1 MIMNDERGEKRYDR
15 TIVSRDRI
23 AERRNDMEKK
33 KKVKEMKTIR
43 RGAKYNCRSDNNHC
57 KGCVS
62 TYGETNYSTPIYNTG
77 WHLFFSL
84 RRSLESTTNAAV
96 SHVIYDNKQIGE
108 KY

>member
-57 KGCVS
+57 TK
-62 TYGETNYSTPIYNTG
+62 
-77 WHLFFSL
+77 
-84 RRSLESTTNAAV
+84 AA
-96 SHVIYDNKQIGE
+96 SQHMAK
-108 KY
+108 